1 MNHTAGLPS
10 GDIQYLWCAFDD
22 LIPVFGSSC
31 AASLLLILVLRLSG
45 CPGKFCFRML
55 VTGGQLP
62 NVFFFAWRQEPTRW
76 MGCWQIHH
84 DNDGMLDGMMAK
96 CKKLIDGKMDRIMNF
111 LTILES

>member
-1 MNHTAGLPS
+1 
-10 GDIQYLWCAFDD
+10 
-22 LIPVFGSSC
+22 
-31 AASLLLILVLRLSG
+31 
-45 CPGKFCFRML
+45 
-55 VTGGQLP
+55 
-62 NVFFFAWRQEPTRW
+62 

>member
-31 AASLLLILVLRLSG
+31 AASLLLILVLRLNG

-62 NVFFFAWRQEPTRW
+62 NVFFLRGGKSQHAGWDVGKFIMIM
-76 MGCWQIHH
+76 MGCW
-84 DNDGMLDGMMAK
+84 MV
-96 CKKLIDGKMDRIMNF
+96 
-111 LTILES
+111 